1 LNLLQKKNSMKITK
15 ILILPIIILSIQS
28 CSIKNIEIND
38 VTSNIDCHL
47 SVQEIT
53 IRKNL
58 FNILDSKEIKR
69 REKINLPSVTR
80 LDEESSVSKIV
91 EAIKNSPKNSKFIV
105 IDLRNYKEVDLTNII
120 FSNESDFTLTP
131 YLYTSK
137 YSQGFFSIIN
147 INEDSIT
154 VMPPEI
160 LKFFKTHKIYRPDLI
175 DSEIIINAS
184 NSKSIFGNLKF
195 AKNIKFSLIADN
207 IKEPSRLDMREASN
221 MQFNLNRK
229 WIMPV
234 YSIEN
239 SQVNGSKIT
248 TVFMMHINNKN
259 SIVNL
264 NKFYKSTDKC
274 YIDESNK
281 FNIKNK

>member
-1 LNLLQKKNSMKITK
+1 MKLIKT
-15 ILILPIIILSIQS
+15 LILPIIALSIQS
-28 CSIKNIEIND
+28 CSIKNIEID
-38 VTSNIDCHL
+38 NITKNINCN
-47 SVQEIT
+47 SSIQEIT

-58 FNILDSKEIKR
+58 FDALDNNEIKR

-105 IDLRNYKEVDLTNII
+105 VDLRNYRDVDLTNIV

-137 YSQGFFSIIN
+137 YSQGFFSLIN

-175 DSEIIINAS
+175 ESEIIINAS

-195 AKNIKFSLIADN
+195 SKNIKFSLIADN
-207 IKEPSRLDMREASN
+207 IKEPIRLDMREASN

-259 SIVNL
+259 SLVNL

>member
-1 LNLLQKKNSMKITK
+1 MNLLQKKNSMKITK

>member
-1 LNLLQKKNSMKITK
+1 MKLTK
-15 ILILPIIILSIQS
+15 ILILSIIILSIQS

-175 DSEIIINAS
+175 ESEIIINAS

-195 AKNIKFSLIADN
+195 SKNIKFSLIADN

-239 SQVNGSKIT
+239 SQVNGSKVT

-281 FNIKNK
+281 FNIENK

>member
-1 LNLLQKKNSMKITK
+1 MKLTK
-15 ILILPIIILSIQS
+15 TLILSIVILSIQS

-175 DSEIIINAS
+175 ESEIIINAS

-195 AKNIKFSLIADN
+195 SKNIKFSLIADN

-281 FNIKNK
+281 FNIENK

>member
-1 LNLLQKKNSMKITK
+1 MKITK